1 MAIGQGIPFEGIPF
15 EALINRPGPLLKF
28 ADALQKAVDMRLAD
42 LALAASQKLRKP
54 ELGLKTAKEKTSS
67 RVSNKMS

>member
-1 MAIGQGIPFEGIPF
+1 MAIGQGIPFE
-15 EALINRPGPLLKF
+15 ALFNRPGPLLKF
-28 ADALQKAVDMRLAD
+28 ADALQQAVDLRLAD

>member
-1 MAIGQGIPFEGIPF
+1 MAIGQGIPFE
-15 EALINRPGPLLKF
+15 ALFNRPGPLLKF
-28 ADALQKAVDMRLAD
+28 AVALQKAVDMRLAD

-54 ELGLKTAKEKTSS
+54 ELGLKTAKKKTSS

>member
-42 LALAASQKLRKP
+42 LALAASQNSGSP
-54 ELGLKTAKEKTSS
+54 NW
-67 RVSNKMS
+67 V

>member
-1 MAIGQGIPFEGIPF
+1 
-15 EALINRPGPLLKF
+15 
-28 ADALQKAVDMRLAD
+28 MRLAD

>member
-1 MAIGQGIPFEGIPF
+1 MAIGQGIPFEWIPF
-15 EALINRPGPLLKF
+15 EALINRPCPLLKF